1 MLESKQ
7 IEPSHDIDAKLYY
20 KIFLMLLSL
29 TILTFLQPLI
39 ISESLYSTVSIQMFL
54 ALIKTFLIVAYYMHL
69 KYEAKL
75 FKLIVL
81 VAVVTLS
88 IFFIITATDAIFRN
102 ETFDMFG

>member
-69 KYEAKL
+69 KYESKL